1 MSNSRHII
9 LSWAE
14 QGRLSATELSR
25 ALALV
30 GVLPSRE
37 AWRHFLDRLLLWMG
51 TVLIAAGLI
60 FFLAYNWD
68 DLGRLTR
75 FSLVQALLV
84 AALLLVWR
92 LGLDRAGGKA
102 TLFAACLFLGALLA
116 LIGQTYQTGADT
128 FELFATWAVMILPWV
143 LVGRFAALWLLWLT
157 LVNLAIFLYFQSF
170 PGIFGV
176 LFGTGRVLWLLFA
189 FNTVALAV
197 WEALAASGI
206 GWLGRRWGPRLVATA
221 GGAVITALAMMQILD
236 VNNSSD
242 VSGWAVPA
250 WLTWLAAVWAV
261 YRRPVKDVYVLA
273 GGVLSVVVVVTAFS
287 IRHLLSYDDAGG
299 YLMAGLIVIAL
310 SAAGGW
316 WLRNLA
322 AEEDAP

>member
-14 QGRLSATELSR
+14 QGRLSAPELSR

-68 DLGRLTR
+68 DLGRLAR

-143 LVGRFAALWLLWLT
+143 LVGRFAVLWLLWLT
-157 LVNLAIFLYFQSF
+157 LVNLAIILYFQAF

-206 GWLGRRWGPRLVATA
+206 GWLGGRWGPRLVATA
-221 GGAVITALAMMQILD
+221 GGAVISALAMMQILD

-250 WLTWLAAVWAV
+250 WLAWLAAVWAV